1 MYGILGSYAA
11 LGRFAAKLCQVK
23 MPNGEFFPSAV
34 SVNRGIL
41 NSIPDAEFKTLA
53 ENEPRRP
60 EPTMAR
66 VAQAFAAFL
75 RSELNKKDLIVLS
88 GLEMIFIYNVEL
100 NLLRTMATDN
110 KRVILLLPGKR
121 TGVKY
126 SCTWIPA
133 PVNTNY
139 PAIYWRITTYGGDRS
154 RCQIAVIYFPTAS
167 HSGRYVKY
175 PKNNISVLIEQ
186 HIWADCNAPE
196 ARKARKPEIQT
207 IEEFQIDPVRPF
219 LNDILRNMAAPYKR
233 EKKDNPIGQGYWI
246 QAEFG
251 SGKSHLLCFLASLA
265 LGNQEAWDIV
275 KTKEQKAG
283 RGKRESIYRFWEDG
297 LQAKSTKGNRG
308 IFVVARTLVGAGGG
322 TVGLVDKGKRL
333 SVYILEAVKE
343 QLQLELGKN
352 LSLYPVELLADRFL
366 TEDLD
371 HVKT

>member
-1 MYGILGSYAA
+1 
-11 LGRFAAKLCQVK
+11 
-23 MPNGEFFPSAV
+23 
-34 SVNRGIL
+34 
-41 NSIPDAEFKTLA
+41 
-53 ENEPRRP
+53 
-60 EPTMAR
+60 
-66 VAQAFAAFL
+66 
-75 RSELNKKDLIVLS
+75 
-88 GLEMIFIYNVEL
+88 
-100 NLLRTMATDN
+100 
-110 KRVILLLPGKR
+110 
-121 TGVKY
+121 
-126 SCTWIPA
+126 
-133 PVNTNY
+133 
-139 PAIYWRITTYGGDRS
+139 
-154 RCQIAVIYFPTAS
+154 
-167 HSGRYVKY
+167 
-175 PKNNISVLIEQ
+175 
-186 HIWADCNAPE
+186 
-196 ARKARKPEIQT
+196 
-207 IEEFQIDPVRPF
+207 
-219 LNDILRNMAAPYKR
+219 MAAPYKR

-371 HVKT
+371 RYRKDLKKFLKDPKYFSED